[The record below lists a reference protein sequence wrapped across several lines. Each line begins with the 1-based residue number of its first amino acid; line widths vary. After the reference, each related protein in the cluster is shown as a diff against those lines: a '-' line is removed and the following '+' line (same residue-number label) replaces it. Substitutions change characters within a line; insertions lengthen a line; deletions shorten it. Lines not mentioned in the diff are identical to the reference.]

1 MSYKEQMTNPVFKIL
16 YTKKNGED
24 RLINCTIEQD
34 YCEHISGKE
43 EYVVV
48 FDIDKQ
54 DYRTVNT
61 DTIKVFERM

>member
-48 FDIDKQ
+48 FDLDKQ